1 MVALV
6 LSIALALVPQSGSQA
21 THGTRASGSLPT
33 RGLFIPGVSLA
44 GVHIGDTQQKVIAT
58 LGPKYKTCAYC
69 TDPTLLWMYRSG
81 EPLGMAARFQKGK
94 VVAVFTLGSPAG
106 WKTDKGL
113 AMGDGISNVYQY
125 FSNTGT
131 KRCIGFDAITAQT
144 GKVTTAFYSAAGVV
158 YGFAMVIPGLTVC
171 Q

>member
-1 MVALV
+1 MLTIF
-6 LSIALALVPQSGSQA
+6 LSLALALTPHGGTHAAQA
-21 THGTRASGSLPT
+21 AGSLPT

-44 GVHIGDTQQKVIAT
+44 GVRIGDTQRRVVGI
-58 LGPKYKTCAYC
+58 LGPKYKTCSYC
-69 TDPTLLWMYRSG
+69 ADPTFLWMYRTG
-81 EPLGMAARFQKGK
+81 EPLGMAARFQKGH

-113 AMGDGISNVYQY
+113 AMGDGISSVYQF

-158 YGFAMVIPGLTVC
+158 YGFALVIPGMTVC